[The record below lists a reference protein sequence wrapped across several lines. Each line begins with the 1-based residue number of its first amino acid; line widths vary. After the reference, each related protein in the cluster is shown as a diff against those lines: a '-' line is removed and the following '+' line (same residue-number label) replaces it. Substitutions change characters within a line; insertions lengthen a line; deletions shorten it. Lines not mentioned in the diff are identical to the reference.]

1 MRYEI
6 LGPLR
11 LAEGASTR
19 LVGARKVEVLL
30 AALLVRAGEPVGSDD
45 LAKEIW
51 GTRAPRQTQA
61 ALHVYVSQLRKALR
75 RPDGGESPV
84 VTARGGY
91 TLRLGTDELDFVL
104 FQDLVRTG
112 RTAQEDGRLQEAC
125 EAYEEGLGLW
135 RGPAL
140 EELRDGAI
148 VNGFACWAE
157 QARLD
162 CMERFVETGLELG
175 RHREFIGYLYARI
188 EELPLHES
196 FYRRLMLA
204 LYRSGCR
211 ADALDVYRSARTVLI
226 EELGLE
232 PSAALQ
238 QLHHA
243 VLVDAPELA
252 APR

>member
-11 LAEGASTR
+11 LADDGSTS
-19 LVGARKVEVLL
+19 LLGARKVEVLL
-30 AALLVRAGEPVGSDD
+30 AALLVRAGEPVSSDD
-45 LAKEIW
+45 LSKEIW
-51 GTRAPRQTQA
+51 GTRAPRQTLA
-61 ALHVYVSQLRKALR
+61 ALHVYVSQLRKFLR
-75 RPDGGESPV
+75 RPGRSASPI
-84 VTARGGY
+84 VTARGNY
-91 TLRLGTDELDFVL
+91 VLQLGTDQLDFAQ
-104 FQDLVRTG
+104 FQELLWTG
-112 RTAQEDGRLQEAC
+112 RAAQEAGRVGEAYD
-125 EAYEEGLGLW
+125 AYEEGLDLW

-140 EELRDGAI
+140 EDLRDGAI

-175 RHREFIGYLYARI
+175 RHREFISYLYARI
-188 EELPLHES
+188 EELPLHEA

-211 ADALDVYRSARTVLI
+211 ADALGVYRSARTVLN

-232 PSAALQ
+232 PSDALQ

-252 APR
+252 APG